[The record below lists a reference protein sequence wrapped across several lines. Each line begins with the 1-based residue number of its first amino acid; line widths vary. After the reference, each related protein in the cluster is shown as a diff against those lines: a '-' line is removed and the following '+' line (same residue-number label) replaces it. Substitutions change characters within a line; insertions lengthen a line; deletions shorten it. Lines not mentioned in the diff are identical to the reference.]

1 MDAIVELLTQWGY
14 AGQFVGGILAGSV
27 LPLNSEIVMAALYV
41 TGLDPVWLI
50 VWGTLGNFL
59 GSVINYSIGRMGKMV
74 WVERYLKIKR
84 EKLDR
89 AQRWVSKYGAWVGLL
104 SWIPLLGSA
113 ITVTL
118 GLMRSNIPLTFIA
131 IFVGKLYRLLVSL
144 YRIDKL
150 ILELS

>member
-131 IFVGKLYRLLVSL
+131 IFIGKLARYVLVIYGTSL
-144 YRIDKL
+144 FL
-150 ILELS
+150 

>member
-74 WVERYLKIKR
+74 WVERYLKTKR

-89 AQRWVSKYGAWVGLL
+89 AQRWVSRYGAWVGLL

-131 IFVGKLYRLLVSL
+131 IFIGKLARYVLVIYGTSL
-144 YRIDKL
+144 FL
-150 ILELS
+150 

>member
-50 VWGTLGNFL
+50 VWGTFGNFL

-84 EKLDR
+84 EKIDR

-131 IFVGKLYRLLVSL
+131 IFIGKLARYVLVIYGTSL
-144 YRIDKL
+144 FL
-150 ILELS
+150 

>member
-89 AQRWVSKYGAWVGLL
+89 AQRWVSRYGAWVGLL

-118 GLMRSNIPLTFIA
+118 GLMRSNIPPTFIA
-131 IFVGKLYRLLVSL
+131 IFIGKLARYVLVIYGTSL
-144 YRIDKL
+144 FL
-150 ILELS
+150 

>member
-131 IFVGKLYRLLVSL
+131 IFVGKLARYVLVIYGTSL
-144 YRIDKL
+144 FL
-150 ILELS
+150 

>member
-89 AQRWVSKYGAWVGLL
+89 AQRWVSRYGAWVGLL

-131 IFVGKLYRLLVSL
+131 IFIGKLARYVLVIYGTSL
-144 YRIDKL
+144 FL
-150 ILELS
+150 